1 MRDERTKDEKMC
13 ANTINGKEVAE
24 ILLDKLNKAIAENN
38 VLTDQNNKL
47 MIKYTKVLTFFTA
60 ILIVIG
66 VF

>member
-1 MRDERTKDEKMC
+1 MC